1 MYPSEGPDPI
11 PLKAGS
17 CTTPKHGILTSRV
30 CSGGGLTQGRETES
44 FLGSHLSPGPLLG
57 SKQQKEEK
65 RTVIKVR
72 TFKGRHVKG
81 VYSSATRLAQ
91 EEEEILSLNCL
102 LPPPNARHQATC
114 ATSFYCHQQVNGGIG
129 SRSHCCCLLAYKDLL
144 SISHVSGTM
153 SVQGQGRQ
161 QIPVT
166 TN

>member
-1 MYPSEGPDPI
+1 MTVHSNPGTGSSGPCTPQKDQTPS
-11 PLKAGS
+11 
-17 CTTPKHGILTSRV
+17 HV

-65 RTVIKVR
+65 RTVTKVR
-72 TFKGRHVKG
+72 KFKVKHVKG
-81 VYSSATRLAQ
+81 VYSSATRITQ

-114 ATSFYCHQQVNGGIG
+114 ATSFYSHQQVDEGIG
-129 SRSHCCCLLAYKDLL
+129 SRPHCCYLLANNDLL
-144 SISHVSGTM
+144 SISHVSGTL

-161 QIPVT
+161 QISVA